1 MLDDND
7 RVACVHQLLQNIHKP
22 VDICDMQTGGRLIE
36 NIDSLAGRA
45 FGQLGSQ
52 LGALRLTAGQRRGGL
67 TQLNIAQT
75 DLAHS
80 LQSAC
85 DLGHVGEEL
94 TCFIHRHIQHFI
106 DIFALVAHLER
117 FLVVAAALAHVTGN
131 IHIRQKVHF
140 NFEQAV
146 TRAGFASAALDIE

>member
-36 NIDSLAGRA
+36 NIDGLAGRA

-67 TQLNIAQT
+67 TQLNIAET

-94 TCFIHRHIQHFI
+94 TCFIYCHIQHFI
-106 DIFALVAHLER
+106 DILALVAHLER
-117 FLVVAAALAHVTGN
+117 FLVVAAALAHIARHIN
-131 IHIRQKVHF
+131 IRQEVHLD
-140 NFEQAV
+140 FEQAV
-146 TRAGFASAALDIE
+146 TRTRLASTALDIE